1 MRTRLYVDITQCDF
15 DKFVDF
21 LFAPVV
27 QPESAR
33 RDRWYFNTR
42 VSFDPNRVCGYYV
55 HLFRNAGFL
64 LERYSR
70 GQLEQGFGA
79 IQVRSLCC
87 SVRQIMWHRDLPFSD
102 REECVRSIFHFCR
115 DIFRHDAFEFTASM
129 WWDSFCFDWECGNR
143 RRSRGGEDLLMQDVL
158 FGTLSRVLLI
168 DSSICRGSA
177 LHGLEHLH
185 HPETMVLIGGVIQS
199 HPELAEQLTGYADVI
214 RGRDPLWMRS
224 AKPGD

>member
-1 MRTRLYVDITQCDF
+1 MRIRFCADITNYDF
-15 DKFVDF
+15 DQFLDF

-27 QPESAR
+27 PPEAGP

-42 VSFDPNRVCGYYV
+42 TSCDPSRVCGYYV
-55 HLFRNAGFL
+55 RLFRNAALL

-70 GQLEQGFGA
+70 GQLEHGFEA
-79 IQVRSLCC
+79 MRARSLSC
-87 SVRQIMWHRDLPFSD
+87 SVRQLIWNRELAFPE
-102 REECVRSIFHFCR
+102 REECVRSMFHLCR
-115 DIFRHDAFEFTASM
+115 EVFRTDSIGFTASM

-158 FGTLSRVLLI
+158 FATLSEVLLI

-185 HPETMVLIGGVIQS
+185 HPNTMALVDGVIKS
-199 HPELAEQLTGYADVI
+199 HPELAKQLRGWADVT
-214 RGRDPLWMRS
+214 RGRDPLWMRG
-224 AKPGD
+224 AKHDK